1 MGAAPP
7 LLPSPPSTAAWT
19 TAHRQEGDGT
29 RVSVGAASDIGGM
42 WLGATAYAGLLGCAE
57 LVPAPAG
64 DSGGGDALV
73 VSSDFFLSSEMGK
86 EMSRLFKQV
95 GPTDLGQCAKVN
107 Q

>member
-1 MGAAPP
+1 MAAAPP

-42 WLGATAYAGLLGCAE
+42 WLGAAAYTGLLGCAE

-64 DSGGGDALV
+64 DSGGEALV
-73 VSSDFFLSSEMGK
+73 VSSDFVLSGEMGK
-86 EMSRLFKQV
+86 EMSRLFKPV
-95 GPTDLGQCAKVN
+95 KELSSTTP
-107 Q
+107 

>member
-42 WLGATAYAGLLGCAE
+42 WLGAAAYTGLLGCAE

-64 DSGGGDALV
+64 DSGGDALV
-73 VSSDFFLSSEMGK
+73 VSSDFVLSGEMGK